1 MFVVRAAHQQ
11 ITRAPSLAD
20 VPGAALS
27 SFRLCRRERD
37 RFGRII
43 LDDSVEQG
51 SPPDAP
57 QLVKKRA
64 GRTPR
69 TVTADRGYGE
79 AEVEVDRQLTDLGIK
94 NVVIPRK
101 ARPTQARRARGTHPR
116 GPCPFGAGPVR
127 RVCRIWSVEAG
138 GRSTSAGHHV
148 VRRGR
153 RAQLQ
158 GSYRSPAQSASS
170 RCARRASRPTAP
182 SGPDEPHLAACH
194 R

>member
-1 MFVVRAAHQQ
+1 VFVVRAAHQQ

-27 SFRLCRRERD
+27 SFRLCRRECD
-37 RFGRII
+37 RFGRIA

-51 SPPDAP
+51 NPPDAQ

-69 TVTADRGYGE
+69 IVTAARGYGE
-79 AEVEVDRQLTDLGIK
+79 AEVDRQLTDLGIA

-101 ARPTQARRARGTHPR
+101 ARPTQARRARGTRPR

-127 RVCRIWSVEAG
+127 RVCRIWSVAAG
-138 GRSTSAGHHV
+138 GRSTSVGHHV
-148 VRRGR
+148 VRRRR

-170 RCARRASRPTAP
+170 RCARRASRPLAP
-182 SGPDEPHLAACH
+182 IGPDEPHLAACH